1 MLSVGI
7 IEKDG
12 GTLYCSSVLIGK
24 DGELLIRRRKVSRGN
39 CDITHALTILQ
50 LIPTAAE
57 RLVWGRGAGDG
68 LQVVNTEYGKMGGF
82 IW

>member
-1 MLSVGI
+1 MI
-7 IEKDG
+7 DE
-12 GTLYCSSVLIGK
+12 
-24 DGELLIRRRKVSRGN
+24 
-39 CDITHALTILQ
+39 LTISQ

-68 LQVVNTEYGKMGGF
+68 LQVVDTEFGKMGGL